1 MASIT
6 SLTSSSSTST
16 SSLYGT
22 SNIISGLASGLDTET
37 LIENSITGYQTKI
50 TTLQQQQQMLT
61 WKQDAYRSI
70 IDKMVSLTQ
79 KYTSYTSKTN
89 LYSSSFFNKAVS
101 TTTSGANAANVTA
114 TGKSSSDIQID
125 AIKQLATAAKY
136 TVGVGS
142 TGITSNTVNTTNTSG
157 AAAYITTADAIDWS
171 QAVDVSDISGSM
183 TLSYGSKSLSIT
195 FDKSETFSSAQ
206 ELADAI
212 KEKLGDLNYTTSAGT
227 TVKADTII
235 DVSVSED
242 GTISF
247 SDNTDAGNSV
257 YIKYASGD
265 LVSGDNGL
273 SITTGEDA
281 TSFTVTDASAMSHEA
296 ELKEYVEGQTISF
309 TLNGITKN
317 IAIPDLSSSASGS
330 ETTDL
335 ASALNTALGEA
346 FGTGK
351 IEVGSDDGALTFTVA
366 QGSTLSV
373 TSEVGA
379 ALGLGD
385 SGIKNYLDTSAT
397 LGDLLSGFGEE
408 EQDLVIN
415 GVTIGSYSQDTALE
429 TVINAIN
436 SNSEAGV
443 KVSYSK
449 LTNQFVFTASETGSA
464 AEIEFGEGLASNL
477 FAGGTSAAGQ
487 DAVFTATVNGTE
499 MELTRST
506 NVVDIDGLSVTLKG
520 TFGYEGDE
528 VVDGTEAIS
537 FTTSSDADTIVDAI
551 QSFIDD
557 YNTLAKELYSA
568 YSTQPAT
575 KSDGSSYKPLTD
587 DDKEDMTDSAIETY
601 EEKVKQGILFGDSDL
616 SSLYSK
622 LRSAITPSGSDGSV
636 LSSIGITTEYEDGI
650 TTLTLDEDALREAL
664 EANPDE
670 VRDAFTKS
678 TSTGSSTNGLMTK
691 LKTTLEAYSSTS
703 LASTGILVQRAGT
716 TLSAVSLLN
725 NTLQSQI
732 NDYDDEIEKWQDK
745 MSDKVDYYTNK
756 FTALE
761 QLISTM
767 NNQSS
772 MLSSMLGS

>member
-1 MASIT
+1 MASIS
-6 SLTSSSSTST
+6 SLTSSGSTST

-22 SNIISGLASGLDTET
+22 TNIISGLASGLDTET
-37 LIENSITGYQTKI
+37 LIQNSITGYQSKI
-50 TTLQQQQQMLT
+50 TSLQQQQQMLT

-101 TTTSGANAANVTA
+101 TTANGANAANVTA
-114 TGKSSSDIQID
+114 TGKSSSEIQIN

-142 TGITSNTVNTTNTSG
+142 TGIISNTVSTTNTSG
-157 AAAYITTADAIDWS
+157 AAAYMTTADAIDWS
-171 QAVDVSDISGSM
+171 QAINVSDISGSM

-212 KEKLGDLNYTTSAGT
+212 KDKLGDLNYTTSAGA

-247 SDNTDAGNSV
+247 SDKTDAGNSV
-257 YIKYASGD
+257 YIKSASGD
-265 LVSGDNGL
+265 LVSGTNGL

-296 ELKEYVEGQTISF
+296 DLKEYVDGQTVSF
-309 TLNGITKN
+309 TLNGVTKKL
-317 IAIPDLSSSASGS
+317 ALPDLTSSESGS

-335 ASALNTALGEA
+335 AAALNTALGEA
-346 FGTGK
+346 FGAGK
-351 IEVGSDDGALTFTVA
+351 IEVGSNNGALTFTVA

-373 TSEVGA
+373 TSEVGD

-385 SGIKNYLDTSAT
+385 NGITNYLDTSAT
-397 LGDLLSGFGEE
+397 LGELLSGFGEE

-464 AEIEFGEGLASNL
+464 GKIEFGEGLASDL

-487 DAVFTATVNGTE
+487 DAVFTATVNDTE

-506 NVVDIDGLSVTLKG
+506 NVADIDGLSVTLKG
-520 TFGYEGDE
+520 TFGYEGDV
-528 VVDGTEAIS
+528 VVDGTEEIS
-537 FTTSSDADTIVDAI
+537 FTTKSDADTIVDAI
-551 QSFIDD
+551 QSFVDD
-557 YNTLAKELYSA
+557 YNALAKEIYTA

-601 EEKVKQGILFGDSDL
+601 EEKVKQGLLFGESDL

-622 LRSAITPSGSDGSV
+622 LRSAITPSGSDGNA

-650 TTLTLDEDALREAL
+650 TTLTLDEETLREAL

-670 VRDAFTKS
+670 VRDVFTKS

-691 LKTTLEAYSSTS
+691 LKTTLETYSSTS
-703 LASTGILVQRAGT
+703 LAGTGILVKRAGT
-716 TLSAVSLLN
+716 KLSAVSLLN

-732 NDYDDEIEKWQDK
+732 NGYDDEIEKWQDK

-772 MLSSMLGS
+772 MLSSMLG